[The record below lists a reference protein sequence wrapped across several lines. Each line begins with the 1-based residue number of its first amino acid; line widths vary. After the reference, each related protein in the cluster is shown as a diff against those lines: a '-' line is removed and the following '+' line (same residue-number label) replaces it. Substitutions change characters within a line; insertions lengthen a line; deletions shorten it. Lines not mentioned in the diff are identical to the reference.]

1 MLLFAASD
9 RIEIVEI
16 QNCRFMIDVA
26 TAFFSSIIVEGW
38 FHCPED
44 ALKAVSLT
52 QTRSATGMF
61 SAVGRASPGVGNLG
75 SHLGFRLEALF
86 SDGPPDLH
94 AAGLQFVTSS
104 GRVIDA
110 PLGPMI
116 EERTAADRPQRL
128 HEEFWARAA
137 AVANSRVLDL
147 SSDASGQLECP
158 VGDQNVLVLPLEA
171 FHKGKVDHWQD
182 LNCFST
188 ILPPSSFDAAIS
200 LMQFQHV
207 AQPWKV
213 AAEMNKVLRIGGL
226 VYAQSRQTFGLHHVP
241 RDRWR
246 FSDSAWHS
254 LFNVA
259 TGFEVLGTA
268 MTRPA
273 FVIPHLSQAGQHGL
287 EALAGYQD
295 SVVLARKTAHIG

>member
-1 MLLFAASD
+1 
-9 RIEIVEI
+9 
-16 QNCRFMIDVA
+16 MIDVA
-26 TAFFSSIIVEGW
+26 TSFFSSIVVEGW

-52 QTRSATGMF
+52 QTRAAAGMVT
-61 SAVGRASPGVGNLG
+61 AVGRASPGVGNLG

-116 EERTAADRPQRL
+116 EERTAVDRPQRL
-128 HEEFWARAA
+128 HEEFWAGAA
-137 AVANSRVLDL
+137 ALANCRVLDL
-147 SSDASGQLECP
+147 SSDASAHLERP
-158 VGDQNVLVLPLEA
+158 VGDQDIFVLPLEA
-171 FHKGKVDHWQD
+171 FHEGKSDPWQD

-200 LMQFQHV
+200 LMQFQHLE
-207 AQPWKV
+207 QPWQV
-213 AAEMNKVLRIGGL
+213 AAEINKVLRIGGL
-226 VYAQSRQTFGLHHVP
+226 VYVQSRQTFGIHNVP
-241 RDRWR
+241 CDRWR
-246 FSDSAWHS
+246 FSDSAWNS
-254 LFNVA
+254 LFNAA
-259 TGFEVLGTA
+259 TGFEVLDTA
-268 MTRPA
+268 LTRPA
-273 FVIPHLSQAGQHGL
+273 FVIPHLSQSGQHGL